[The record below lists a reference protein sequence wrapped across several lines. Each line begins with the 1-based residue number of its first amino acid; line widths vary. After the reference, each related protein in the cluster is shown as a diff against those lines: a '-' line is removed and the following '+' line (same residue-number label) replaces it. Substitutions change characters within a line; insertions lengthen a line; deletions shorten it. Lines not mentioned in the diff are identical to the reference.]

1 MIDEAKLEEF
11 IDGFIRDAAATA
23 HAATVVLGDKL
34 GLYKALAGGG
44 SQTADELAARAGC
57 HSRLIEEWLNAQT
70 ASGYCEYDPSSR
82 RYRLTPE
89 QAACLADEDSP
100 TFLLANMGI
109 VSTLHHDEE
118 RVRKVF
124 KGAGTLGWHE
134 HSHELF
140 AEISRSTAVDLAH
153 LLVPEWI
160 PALNGV
166 EDKLRV
172 GARVADIGCGFGA
185 PTIMLAQAYPASTFH
200 GFDYHKESIDAARK
214 AAAEA
219 RVSDRATFEIAFA
232 DAFPG
237 DTYDLICTFDALH
250 DMGDP
255 VGVARHIRESL
266 AEDGVWMVTELNA
279 GDRVEDNANVLG
291 RLFYS
296 ASSLICVPNAL
307 SQGGK
312 IALGAQAGE
321 AALREIALEAGFS
334 RVRKAADS
342 PFNLV
347 LEVRP

>member
-1 MIDEAKLEEF
+1 MIDEAKLEGFVDRF
-11 IDGFIRDAAATA
+11 IGDAAATA

-34 GLYKALAGGG
+34 GLYKALAEGG
-44 SQTADELAARAGC
+44 SQTADEVAAQAGC
-57 HSRLIEEWLNAQT
+57 HPRLIEEWLNAQT

-109 VSTLHHDEE
+109 VSTLHRDEE

-140 AEISRSTAVDLAH
+140 AEISRSTAVDLTH

-160 PALNGV
+160 PALDGV
-166 EDKLRV
+166 EDKLRQ

-219 RVSDRATFEIAFA
+219 GVSDRATFEIAFA

-255 VGVARHIRESL
+255 LGVARHIHDSL

-279 GDRVEDNANVLG
+279 GNRVEDNVNVLG
-291 RLFYS
+291 RFFYS

-307 SQGGK
+307 SQGGRL
-312 IALGAQAGE
+312 ALGAQAGE
-321 AALREIALEAGFS
+321 AALRKIALEAGFS
-334 RVRKAADS
+334 RVRKAAES